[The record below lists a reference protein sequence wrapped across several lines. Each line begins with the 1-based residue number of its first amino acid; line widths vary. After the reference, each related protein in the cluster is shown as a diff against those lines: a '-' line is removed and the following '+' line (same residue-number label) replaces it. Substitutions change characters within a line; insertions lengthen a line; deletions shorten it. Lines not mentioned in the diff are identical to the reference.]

1 MKKVLS
7 TVTEDR
13 ADVPDSAYEKSDVE
27 SVVFGGNVK
36 TIGKSAF
43 GGCEKLKEISF
54 NEGLLKIDDWAFSG
68 CFNVKDLSLPKGL
81 VAIGSFAFCGLR
93 QIRSVVVPSVLFL
106 GEGAFTGC
114 EKLAD
119 ARIAS
124 PVCDV
129 PDHFFDSCKS
139 LVRMEADGFL
149 ERVGEHAFFA
159 CEKLE
164 GLYGEYYSKGGLR
177 YVSDYV
183 FYGCS
188 SLKEIVISGE
198 VEYVGEYAFAGCVS
212 LRTLVFNGT
221 MKQFSRVKF
230 GENAFRGLKTL
241 EVVCLDKKF
250 TL

>member
-1 MKKVLS
+1 MKKTLLP
-7 TVTEDR
+7 VTENR
-13 ADVPDSAYEKSDVE
+13 EDVPDSAYEKSDVE
-27 SVVFGGNVK
+27 SVVFGNDVR

-43 GGCEKLKEISF
+43 GGCEKLREISF

-68 CFNVKDLSLPKGL
+68 CFKVKNLSLPKSL
-81 VAIGSFAFCGLR
+81 LSIGKFAFCGLR
-93 QIRSVVVPSVLFL
+93 KIESVVITSYFVL

-114 EKLAD
+114 EKLVD

-124 PVCDV
+124 PVAAI
-129 PDHFFDSCKS
+129 PDHFFDNCKS
-139 LVRMEADGFL
+139 LVRLEADGFL
-149 ERVGEHAFFA
+149 EGVGEAAFFA

-164 GLYGEYYSKGGLR
+164 GIYGAYSDVGLR
-177 YVSDYV
+177 YVSDYA

-188 SLKEIVISGE
+188 SLREIVISGD

-212 LRTLVFNGT
+212 LRKLIFKGT
-221 MKQFSRVKF
+221 MKEFSLIEF
-230 GENAFRGLKTL
+230 GENAFTGLKSL